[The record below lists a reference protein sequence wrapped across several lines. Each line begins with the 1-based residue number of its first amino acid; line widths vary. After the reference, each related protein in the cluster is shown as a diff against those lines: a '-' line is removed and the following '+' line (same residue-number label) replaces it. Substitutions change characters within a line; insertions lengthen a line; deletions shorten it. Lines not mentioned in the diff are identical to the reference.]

1 MNDYKSRRSFLRS
14 GVMAG
19 AGAALATGLGARAFA
34 QMTDQGQGSG
44 WGFGA
49 PQGQRLPPEATN
61 GPWKKLRAVQ
71 AKKVF
76 DMHVHCYETPK
87 QGHNYATEGAEHVRD
102 VWTNYVNE
110 LIASMD
116 RHGIAQAA
124 LNPAFTTFEIVY
136 KEAYLAH
143 KDRFILS
150 GGMPNE
156 RFKNA
161 AVPDP
166 TVQLTPQALADI
178 YEEQIT
184 RYGARFI
191 GESAGNMINRRLMPK
206 YSLKELK
213 PVVDVLL
220 KHDVPVQIHTGW
232 TPTGTSINYGTSYQT
247 ADEWAATLGKFMSAY
262 PEVKVILAHEGGQL
276 GQLDGWQAIRLLY
289 SFDNAYCDTA
299 KSPPDIITAAVK
311 GIGAE
316 RVMFGSDWNRPQ
328 LKEYGPF
335 YMRDTYQQWWNLN
348 NIAMADITEEQRDWV
363 LYKSAHKLLKLSAAT

>member
-1 MNDYKSRRSFLRS
+1 MNKYQSRRNFLRAA
-14 GVMAG
+14 MTAG
-19 AGAALATGLGARAFA
+19 AGTALFGGIAARAVA
-34 QMTDQGQGSG
+34 QMTDQGQGSR
-44 WGFGA
+44 WGFGHPEGQKLA
-49 PQGQRLPPEATN
+49 PEEAN

-76 DMHVHCYETPK
+76 DIHVHGYETPA
-87 QGHNYATEGAEHVRD
+87 QGHNYATEGAEHVKD

-116 RHGIAQAA
+116 RYGIAMAA
-124 LNPAFTTFEIVY
+124 LNPAFDTFETIV
-136 KEAYLAH
+136 KNAYLPH

-150 GGMPNE
+150 AGT
-156 RFKNA
+156 
-161 AVPDP
+161 P
-166 TVQLTPQALADI
+166 TESTKRKSGPETTKALTPQELAAI
-178 YEEQIT
+178 YEEQLT
-184 RYGARFI
+184 RYGATFI
-191 GESAGNMINRRLMPK
+191 GETAGNMINRGLMPR
-206 YSLKELK
+206 YPVKELK

-232 TPTGTSINYGTSYQT
+232 TPTGTSINYGSFYET
-247 ADEWAATLGKFMSAY
+247 DNEWASIMGKFMSAY
-262 PEVKVILAHEGGQL
+262 PEVKVILAHEGGQF
-276 GQLDGWQAIRLLY
+276 GELDGWQAIRLLY

-316 RVMFGSDWNRPQ
+316 RVIFGSDFNRPQ

-348 NIAMADITEEQRDWV
+348 NVAMADISEDQRDWI
-363 LYKSAHKLLKLSAAT
+363 LYKSAHKLLKLNPA